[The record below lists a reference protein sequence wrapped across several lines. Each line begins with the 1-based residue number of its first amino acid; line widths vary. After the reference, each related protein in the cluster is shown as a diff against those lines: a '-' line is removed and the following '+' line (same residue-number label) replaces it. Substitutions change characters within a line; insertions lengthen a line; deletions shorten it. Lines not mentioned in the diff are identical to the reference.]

1 VKLSCK
7 EVSFRVSES
16 LDRNLTLRER
26 LAVKIHLIMCK
37 ACQQMAQQ
45 MKLLRSTALRYS
57 STADTHDQKELPE
70 EARQRIL
77 KALHREN
84 DHHHE

>member
-1 VKLSCK
+1 MNLSCK
-7 EVSFRVSES
+7 EVSFKISES
-16 LDRNLTLRER
+16 LDRDLTLRER

-45 MKLLRSTALRYS
+45 MKLLRSTALRYGS
-57 STADTHDQKELPE
+57 ATDTHNQENLSE

-77 KALHREN
+77 KTLNTEK
-84 DHHHE
+84 HHHE